1 MFKRVR
7 LSLIVILVTLL
18 LAALWYAWRP
28 AATPAPVAPQQGY
41 SNALSQARNGQ
52 PGAARVLYQQL
63 ERSDLSAER
72 RAALY
77 AQLPN
82 YPSPQALKLA
92 TADLH
97 DDVAEVRHA
106 AIDAVIGLV
115 PESQRSVL
123 LGPLLEDRDE
133 AIRFHAVRGLLGL
146 PADELGL
153 YFAHLDK
160 AVNAYITALQGQ
172 TDDAAAQL
180 ELARLYLHD
189 AAHDQAEQALARY
202 RLLEPDD
209 LDAIAVQVEL
219 LERQGKSDQA
229 RRLLAEQ
236 LLAHPQSA
244 LLQQQLGLWLMAHD
258 EDEYALLALARAV
271 ELAPDNND
279 YRYVLATNL
288 HDLQQV
294 EAAQKQL
301 EEILRR
307 DPADRRARVLLIQY
321 WKETGQLQNV
331 QVLLAEL
338 EQQNADDPSLQQ
350 GL

>member
-63 ERSDLSAER
+63 ARSDLSAER

-97 DDVAEVRHA
+97 NDVSEVRHA

-307 DPADRRARVLLIQY
+307 DPANRRARVLLIQY

>member
-63 ERSDLSAER
+63 ARSDLSAER

-133 AIRFHAVRGLLGL
+133 AIRSHAVRGLLGL

-307 DPADRRARVLLIQY
+307 DPANRRARVLLIQY